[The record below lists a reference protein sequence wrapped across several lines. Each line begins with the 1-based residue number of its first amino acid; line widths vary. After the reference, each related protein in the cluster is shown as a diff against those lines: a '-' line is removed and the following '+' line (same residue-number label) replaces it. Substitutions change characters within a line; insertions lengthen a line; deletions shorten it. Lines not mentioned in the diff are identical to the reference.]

1 MVNSNISP
9 DAPALSGHRAAGN
22 EFTYK
27 AFISYS
33 HKDEQAAKKLR
44 RSLERYR
51 TPKSLRNDG
60 ATLGAI
66 FRDRDELPAASHLN
80 KTIKTALRASEN
92 LIVMCSPNAAASRWV
107 NEEITYFKSL
117 GRDGHIFSVIL
128 SGVPNAADNGL
139 DKTPECLP
147 HALRYES
154 DEDGS
159 FSTDPVEPLAADFRK
174 GGDGEKLGTLKIIS
188 GLLGVGLDALLQRQL
203 IRTRRRMIGVATAA
217 SIIVSLL
224 AGLTWTAY
232 HAQNQA
238 EARRA
243 DAENFV
249 EFLLSDLSAELES
262 YGKLSLLDTVGE
274 KAINY
279 YTQFEEDDF
288 DSNVNSRRAR
298 TLQFMGE
305 LQDALGKTEESQKY
319 FNQAYTITQSGLS
332 QDVENPDRIFEHAR
346 SVFLRSLPVRRTGD
360 YAGELVHLREY
371 FKLCQKLES
380 VETGSDR
387 AINELALAK
396 MNLGRVYYRT
406 GEIENAKR
414 EFAGA
419 ENQFGSL
426 TNKGF
431 NLESLLN
438 QAENMAWHAEA
449 YRSTKDY
456 QKNYDIR
463 SAQVA
468 LLERR
473 LSQAPSDFR
482 LMEGLVYAKLGFG
495 NAARRLDFIDEAKT
509 QLSSALSETQT
520 ALNLEPNREKMKR
533 AQSAVLIGL
542 MSVAIQDTDVGS
554 YHTAR
559 DKLTTLH
566 SAVMETDIGENRY
579 WNEIVPKTLA
589 TIDAEFKNQL
599 GTAQ

>member
-1 MVNSNISP
+1 MVNSNGSQ
-9 DAPALSGHRAAGN
+9 DAAASSGARASGEA
-22 EFTYK
+22 FAYK

-33 HKDEQAAKKLR
+33 HKDEQAAKKLHR
-44 RSLERYR
+44 RLERYR
-51 TPKSLRNDG
+51 IPKSLRKDS

-66 FRDRDELPAASHLN
+66 FRDRDELAAASHLN
-80 KTIKTALRASEN
+80 KTIKAALHASEN
-92 LIVMCSPNAAASRWV
+92 MIVICSPNAAASRWV

-117 GRDGHIFSVIL
+117 GREGHIFSVIL
-128 SGVPNAADNGL
+128 SGAPNAAHHGL
-139 DKTPECLP
+139 DPTQECLP
-147 HALRYES
+147 QSLGYQTKDDGVQDS
-154 DEDGS
+154 DQA
-159 FSTDPVEPLAADFRK
+159 EPLAADFRTD
-174 GGDGEKLGTLKIIS
+174 GDGEKLGTLKIIS
-188 GLLGVGLDALLQRQL
+188 GLLGVGLNALLQRQL
-203 IRTRRRMIGVATAA
+203 IRARRRMIGTITAA
-217 SIIVSLL
+217 SVIISLL
-224 AGLTWTAY
+224 TGLTWTAY

-288 DSNVNSRRAR
+288 DGNVNGRRAR

-305 LQDALGKTEESQKY
+305 LQDALGKTENSQDY
-319 FNQAYTITQSGLS
+319 FDQAYAITQSGLS
-332 QDVENPDRIFEHAR
+332 QDDQNPDRLFEHAR
-346 SVFLRSLPVRRTGD
+346 SAFLRSLPLRRAGD
-360 YAGELVHLREY
+360 YAGELDYLREY
-371 FKLCQKLES
+371 LQLCQELETI
-380 VETGSDR
+380 EAGSTR
-387 AINELALAK
+387 TVNELGLAK
-396 MNLGRVYYRT
+396 MNLGRVYFRT
-406 GEIENAKR
+406 GKIEDAKR
-414 EFAGA
+414 EFSGA
-419 ENQFGSL
+419 ESRFDSL

-449 YRSTKDY
+449 YRSTEDY

-463 SAQVA
+463 SAQVS
-468 LLERR
+468 LLEGK
-473 LSQAPSDFR
+473 LNQAPSDFR

-509 QLSSALSETQT
+509 QLSSALGETQD

-542 MSVAIQDTDVGS
+542 MSVAIQDTDIGS
-554 YHTAR
+554 YQTAR

-566 SAVMETDIGENRY
+566 SAVMKTDLGENRY
-579 WNEIVPKTLA
+579 WNVIVPKTLA
-589 TIDAEFKNQL
+589 TIDAEFEDQR